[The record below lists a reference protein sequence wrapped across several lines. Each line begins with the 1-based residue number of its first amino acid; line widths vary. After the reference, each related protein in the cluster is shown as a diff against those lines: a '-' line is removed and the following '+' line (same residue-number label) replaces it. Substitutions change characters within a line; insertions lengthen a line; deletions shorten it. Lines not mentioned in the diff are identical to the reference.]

1 MPWKENMLT
10 KRRSQAGLLRVRL
23 AALAAEVSRGGVF
36 DGWGYGRPKGG
47 RVQLEKRRGATGAA
61 DAASLG
67 LCGGLGLTR
76 CGAMEEALTWAWC
89 SGGGL
94 AMAE

>member
-1 MPWKENMLT
+1 MASYSDAVEGKYAYEKT
-10 KRRSQAGLLRVRL
+10 VT
-23 AALAAEVSRGGVF
+23 
-36 DGWGYGRPKGG
+36 GRA
-47 RVQLEKRRGATGAA
+47 VA

>member
-1 MPWKENMLT
+1 MWKENMLT
-10 KRRSQAGLLRVRL
+10 KRRPPAGMLRDGAGGVGCGVKRSSGCRQLRLVRL
-23 AALAAEVSRGGVF
+23 A
-36 DGWGYGRPKGG
+36 
-47 RVQLEKRRGATGAA
+47 
-61 DAASLG
+61 
-67 LCGGLGLTR
+67 GLTR